1 MTQIGEERIKTLQEV
16 EKLVLDKYVYI
27 PQNFV
32 ENTYTISENVKGLN
46 IWPFGAEYD
55 FKYVEKVQ

>member
-1 MTQIGEERIKTLQEV
+1 M
-16 EKLVLDKYVYI
+16 EKLILDKYVYI

-32 ENTYTISENVKGLN
+32 ENTYTVSENVKGLN

-55 FKYVEKVQ
+55 FKYVEKLQ